1 MTVRCAAEDGIIL
14 LLFGEEVFLGLR
26 VVVFGVRGCARA
38 SHTPGPSRE
47 GRFENCVLF
56 GNEWFEWSGFPS

>member
-1 MTVRCAAEDGIIL
+1 MRGAT
-14 LLFGEEVFLGLR
+14 LGLR
-26 VVVFGVRGCARA
+26 VVAFDLGSCAWT

-56 GNEWFEWSGFPS
+56 GNEWVDGDVSPLERGLRGVLR